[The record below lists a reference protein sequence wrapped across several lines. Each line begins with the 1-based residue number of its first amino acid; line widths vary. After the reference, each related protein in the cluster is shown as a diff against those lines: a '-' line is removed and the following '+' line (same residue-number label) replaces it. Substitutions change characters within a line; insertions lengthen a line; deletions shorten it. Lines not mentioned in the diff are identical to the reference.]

1 MTEETKA
8 RPAGTLSDQE
18 RLQLHQLRLIEWIE
32 ARAAA
37 EQKRAVGKET
47 LAPQTSRIPIP
58 SRWELVRDVELYSWQ
73 EECIESWFNA
83 GQRGTVKVVTGG
95 GKTLLALAIA
105 ERLQNREDTELRV
118 AIVVPTIVLM
128 NQWYEELEQRSNIPA
143 WAIGRLG
150 GGYDDNFS
158 GGRRILIS
166 VLSSAYKMLPSLVNK
181 EIGSHLL
188 FIADE
193 CHRVGAKEM
202 SKVLTVSRK
211 SSLGLSA
218 TPEREDEEE
227 ETKETERY
235 EDSLLGKELGGVV
248 FELTLA
254 KAVELGV
261 VPKFTIRHYGLTL
274 RADEAEKYERLTR
287 SIEDARKELQHA
299 AASGRGAGGAFYR
312 WVRSIS
318 ERGNGWTSR
327 LAARFMMD
335 TRQRKELLYR
345 MKNRA
350 DGVEMLLKGEF
361 AAQPNARAI
370 LFHESI
376 AEVMGLFERLR
387 SAGFAVVAEHS
398 DLPDSYR
405 DQSLELFRKG
415 VANVVVSAKSLIEGF
430 NVPAADVG
438 IIVASST
445 SVRQRIQSL
454 GRVLR
459 KHRGVTG
466 EEKTSVIHVLYARDT
481 VDDAIYARTNWE
493 DFTGADRNLYFHWQ
507 PGEEPIEQ
515 AGPPRTPLPGDTAMD
530 AAKLSPGDT
539 YEGQYEG
546 AEFSSDTQGN
556 IRDLDG
562 RFVSNPGSIPSAVK
576 AVKGTA
582 GRFRVS
588 PNRKYVLVRV
598 PEGDEWTTRF
608 VTQLH
613 QPFVRVDNI
622 GVHGGMDWSQ
632 HDSWLERAVPGDD
645 YPFPAGEPQMKLSY
659 RQRRGGVIAKKIPNG
674 EAYARV
680 GADATDPLRGDDAR
694 RLLDACRKL
703 SAEGLLGSRFEINA
717 QNDAIC
723 RNAGRALFLAALK
736 AGLEFPENT
745 M

>member
-1 MTEETKA
+1 MTEDTKA
-8 RPAGTLSDQE
+8 QPMGPLSDHD
-18 RLQLHQLRLIEWIE
+18 RLQLHQLRLIEWME
-32 ARAAA
+32 ARITA
-37 EQKRAVGKET
+37 EQKRGSSKVTPDQQAPPT
-47 LAPQTSRIPIP
+47 LLPE
-58 SRWELVRDVELYSWQ
+58 RWQLMRDVKLYSWQ

-83 GQRGTVKVVTGG
+83 GQRGTAKVVTGG

-105 ERLQNREDTELRV
+105 ERLQNREDPDLRV

-150 GGYDDNFS
+150 GGHDDNFS
-158 GGRRILIS
+158 GGRRILIA
-166 VLSSAYKMLPSLVNK
+166 VLASAYKMLPSLVND

-193 CHRVGAKEM
+193 CHRVGATEM
-202 SKVLTVSRK
+202 SKVLSVSRK
-211 SSLGLSA
+211 YSLGLSA

-235 EDSLLGKELGGVV
+235 EDSILGKELGGVV

-274 RADEAEKYERLTR
+274 RAEEAEKYERLTR
-287 SIEDARKELQHA
+287 SIEDARKELQQA
-299 AASGRGAGGAFYR
+299 AASARGAGGAFYR

-318 ERGNGWTSR
+318 QKGNSWTSR
-327 LAARFMMD
+327 LATRFMMD

-350 DGVEMLLKGEF
+350 DGVEALLKGEF
-361 AAQPNARAI
+361 ATQSNARAI

-405 DQSLELFRKG
+405 EQSLELFRKG

-459 KHRGVTG
+459 KHLGAGG

-493 DFTGADRNLYFHWQ
+493 EFTGADRNLYFHWQ
-507 PGEEPIEQ
+507 PGEEPVEQ
-515 AGPPRTPLPGDTAMD
+515 AGPPRTPLPGDTAID
-530 AAKLSPGDT
+530 ATKLTPGDV

-546 AEFSSDTQGN
+546 TEFSSDTQGN
-556 IRDLDG
+556 VRDLEG
-562 RFVSNPGSIPSAVK
+562 KFISNPGSIPSAVK

-582 GRFRVS
+582 GRFRVT

-598 PEGDEWTTRF
+598 PEGDDWTTRF
-608 VTQLH
+608 VTKLH
-613 QPFVRVDNI
+613 EPFKSADN
-622 GVHGGMDWSQ
+622 VAPHGGMDWSQ
-632 HDSWLERAVPGDD
+632 HDSWLEKAVAGDN
-645 YPFPAGEPQMKLSY
+645 YPFPAGEPQMKLNF
-659 RQRRGGVIAKKIPNG
+659 RQRRGGVIAKKITNG

-680 GADATDPLRGDDAR
+680 GADAVDRARGDDAR

-703 SAEGLLGSRFEINA
+703 SAEGLLGSQFEINA
-717 QNDAIC
+717 QNDAVC
-723 RNAGRALFLAALK
+723 RSAGRTLFLAALK
-736 AGLEFPENT
+736 MGLEFPENT
-745 M
+745 L